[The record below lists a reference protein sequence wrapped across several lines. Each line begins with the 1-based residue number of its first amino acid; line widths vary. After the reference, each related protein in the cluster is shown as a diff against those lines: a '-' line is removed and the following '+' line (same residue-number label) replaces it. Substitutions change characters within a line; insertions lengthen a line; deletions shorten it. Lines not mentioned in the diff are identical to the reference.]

1 MDENYYVLNVKVK
14 ENLTDTRAV
23 ERMKAW
29 DFTMKEWDAFEKAI
43 SPFHNPYAERIVRF
57 FVEYDKVDL
66 CPDLYG
72 SCEPIKEVFNKE
84 DICKPSYYLAF
95 PAGQLMFKKRRRF
108 DVAIMNIN
116 YGLIFDPHNKYMVI
130 PSKKKIGE
138 YLGDIRIIIKKNTNK
153 FTLEQLQTIVDD
165 MCEYLGTDYGVIT
178 HCDNYIR
185 KDIEIFYQYKKAD
198 G

>member
-23 ERMKAW
+23 DRMKTW
-29 DFTMKEWDAFEKAI
+29 DFTMKDWESFEKAI
-43 SPFHNPYAERIVRF
+43 CPFHNPSAERIVRF

-66 CPDLYG
+66 CPDLFG
-72 SCEPIKEVFNKE
+72 SCEPIKEIFNKE

-95 PAGQLMFKKRRRF
+95 PAGQLFFRKRRRF
-108 DVAIMNIN
+108 DVAIRNLN
-116 YGLIFDPHNKYMVI
+116 YGLIFDPQKKYMVI

-138 YLGDIRIIIKKNTNK
+138 YLGDIRIIIRKNSKK

-165 MCEYLGTDYGVIT
+165 MCEYLGTDYGRIT
-178 HCDNYIR
+178 IWDNYAR
-185 KDIEIFYQYKKAD
+185 KDVETLYKYEKIR
-198 G
+198 